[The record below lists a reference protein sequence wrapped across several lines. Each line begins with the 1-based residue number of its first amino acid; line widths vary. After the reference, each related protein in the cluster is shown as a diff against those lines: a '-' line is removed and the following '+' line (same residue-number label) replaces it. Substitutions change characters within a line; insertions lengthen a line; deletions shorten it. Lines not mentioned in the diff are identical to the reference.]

1 MGFHRAKIGSRGFL
15 LQSVFIGLMLRGCQT
30 KSHLA
35 IPIVN
40 DASPYPFCV
49 MSKHREQSLKNRSD
63 ILKKC
68 YPLVATGSWDA
79 IAISDIEKV
88 IKQTRGA
95 IAYYFKNKKTLFANI
110 LDELFFPVFALS
122 ADEREKLSK
131 ATVSDFYA
139 KYKTPF
145 ERVRDDLR
153 DNYGV
158 ENPSQAIFNLFIQ
171 GSKHYDRFTSNVGE
185 LMQLEQDF
193 MSHIVNGRVN
203 NILDLNRTYVENIGY
218 IFI

>member
-1 MGFHRAKIGSRGFL
+1 
-15 LQSVFIGLMLRGCQT
+15 
-30 KSHLA
+30 
-35 IPIVN
+35 
-40 DASPYPFCV
+40 
-49 MSKHREQSLKNRSD
+49 MSKHREQSLRNRSD
-63 ILKKC
+63 ILRKC
-68 YPLVATGSWDA
+68 YPLVAIGSWDA

-122 ADEREKLSK
+122 DDEREKLSK
-131 ATVSDFYA
+131 ATVSDFYN

-171 GSKHYDRFTSNVGE
+171 GSKHYDQFTSNVGE

-193 MSHIVNGRVN
+193 MSRIVGGRIN
-203 NILDLNRTYVENIGY
+203 HILDLNRVYVENIGN
-218 IFI
+218 IFIESMRFKSY

>member
-1 MGFHRAKIGSRGFL
+1 
-15 LQSVFIGLMLRGCQT
+15 
-30 KSHLA
+30 
-35 IPIVN
+35 
-40 DASPYPFCV
+40 

-122 ADEREKLSK
+122 DDEREKLAKS
-131 ATVSDFYA
+131 TVTDFYN

-145 ERVRDDLR
+145 ESVRDDLR
-153 DNYGV
+153 DNYGII
-158 ENPSQAIFNLFIQ
+158 NAAQAIFNLFIQ
-171 GSKHYDRFTSNVGE
+171 GSRHYKNFTKSIND
-185 LMQLEQDF
+185 LMIEEVDF
-193 MSHIVNGRVN
+193 MSKIIGGHASQPI
-203 NILDLNRTYVENIGY
+203 DLNQIYIENIGN
-218 IFI
+218 IFVESISQKFI

>member
-1 MGFHRAKIGSRGFL
+1 
-15 LQSVFIGLMLRGCQT
+15 
-30 KSHLA
+30 
-35 IPIVN
+35 
-40 DASPYPFCV
+40 

-122 ADEREKLSK
+122 DDEREKLAKS
-131 ATVSDFYA
+131 TVTDFYN

-153 DNYGV
+153 DNCG
-158 ENPSQAIFNLFIQ
+158 
-171 GSKHYDRFTSNVGE
+171 D
-185 LMQLEQDF
+185 
-193 MSHIVNGRVN
+193 
-203 NILDLNRTYVENIGY
+203 
-218 IFI
+218 

>member
-1 MGFHRAKIGSRGFL
+1 MR
-15 LQSVFIGLMLRGCQT
+15 
-30 KSHLA
+30 
-35 IPIVN
+35 
-40 DASPYPFCV
+40 
-49 MSKHREQSLKNRSD
+49 NRQD
-63 ILKKC
+63 ILRKC

-79 IAISDIEKV
+79 ISISDIEKV
-88 IKQTRGA
+88 IRQTRGA

-110 LDELFFPVFALS
+110 FDELFFPVFALS
-122 ADEREKLSK
+122 DDERETLAKS
-131 ATVSDFYA
+131 TVSDFYN

-171 GSKHYDRFTSNVGE
+171 GSKHYDQFTSNVGE

-193 MSHIVNGRVN
+193 MNRIVGGRVN
-203 NILDLNRTYVENIGY
+203 NILDLNRVYVENIGN
-218 IFI
+218 IFYYCPLNFIEQHKN

>member
-1 MGFHRAKIGSRGFL
+1 
-15 LQSVFIGLMLRGCQT
+15 
-30 KSHLA
+30 
-35 IPIVN
+35 
-40 DASPYPFCV
+40 
-49 MSKHREQSLKNRSD
+49 MSKHREQSLRNRSD
-63 ILKKC
+63 ILRKC

-95 IAYYFKNKKTLFANI
+95 IAYYFKNKKTLFENI

-122 ADEREKLSK
+122 DDEREKLSK
-131 ATVSDFYA
+131 ATVSDFYN

-171 GSKHYDRFTSNVGE
+171 GSKHYEGFSTSVNDSMKLEEEYMSKIVEGCVTTLIDINRVYIKNVGNLFIE
-185 LMQLEQDF
+185 SFDLSLLLQFNNKTSTNLIISRCQYY
-193 MSHIVNGRVN
+193 SIVRKCFFYEFTQN
-203 NILDLNRTYVENIGY
+203 Y
-218 IFI
+218 

>member
-1 MGFHRAKIGSRGFL
+1 MRQIDVIHGSIRQTGMRLRHIFL
-15 LQSVFIGLMLRGCQT
+15 LVFHNYLRVGYGV
-30 KSHLA
+30 SR
-35 IPIVN
+35 
-40 DASPYPFCV
+40 YPFV
-49 MSKHREQSLKNRSD
+49 MSKHREQSLRNRSD
-63 ILKKC
+63 ILRKC

-122 ADEREKLSK
+122 DDEREKLSK
-131 ATVSDFYA
+131 ATVSDFYN

-158 ENPSQAIFNLFIQ
+158 ENPSQAIFNLFYPKLQALRPIHIKYRRIDAIGTRIYEPHCRRQ
-171 GSKHYDRFTSNVGE
+171 SKQYSRPKPRLCREYWEYLH
-185 LMQLEQDF
+185 
-193 MSHIVNGRVN
+193 
-203 NILDLNRTYVENIGY
+203 
-218 IFI
+218 

>member
-1 MGFHRAKIGSRGFL
+1 M
-15 LQSVFIGLMLRGCQT
+15 
-30 KSHLA
+30 
-35 IPIVN
+35 
-40 DASPYPFCV
+40 
-49 MSKHREQSLKNRSD
+49 KNRSD

-122 ADEREKLSK
+122 DDEREKLAKS
-131 ATVSDFYA
+131 TVTDFYN

-145 ERVRDDLR
+145 ERVLDDLR
-153 DNYGV
+153 DN
-158 ENPSQAIFNLFIQ
+158 
-171 GSKHYDRFTSNVGE
+171 
-185 LMQLEQDF
+185 
-193 MSHIVNGRVN
+193 
-203 NILDLNRTYVENIGY
+203 
-218 IFI
+218 

>member
-1 MGFHRAKIGSRGFL
+1 
-15 LQSVFIGLMLRGCQT
+15 
-30 KSHLA
+30 
-35 IPIVN
+35 
-40 DASPYPFCV
+40 
-49 MSKHREQSLKNRSD
+49 MSKHREQSLRNRSD
-63 ILKKC
+63 ILRKC

-95 IAYYFKNKKTLFANI
+95 IAYYFKNKKTLFENI

-122 ADEREKLSK
+122 DDEREKLSK
-131 ATVSDFYA
+131 ATVSDFYNR
-139 KYKTPF
+139 YKTPF

-171 GSKHYDRFTSNVGE
+171 GSKHYEGFSTSVNDSMKLEEEYMSKIVEGCVTTLIDINRVYIKNVGNLFIE
-185 LMQLEQDF
+185 SFDLSLLLQFNNKTSTNLIISRFSIIQLSANVSF
-193 MSHIVNGRVN
+193 MSLRKTI
-203 NILDLNRTYVENIGY
+203 D
-218 IFI
+218 

>member
-1 MGFHRAKIGSRGFL
+1 
-15 LQSVFIGLMLRGCQT
+15 
-30 KSHLA
+30 
-35 IPIVN
+35 
-40 DASPYPFCV
+40 
-49 MSKHREQSLKNRSD
+49 MSKHREQSLRNRSD
-63 ILKKC
+63 ILRKC

-122 ADEREKLSK
+122 DDEREKLAKS
-131 ATVSDFYA
+131 TVTDFYN

-193 MSHIVNGRVN
+193 MSRIVGGRVN
-203 NILDLNRTYVENIGY
+203 NILDLNRVYVENIGN
-218 IFI
+218 IFIESMNFDSN

>member
-1 MGFHRAKIGSRGFL
+1 
-15 LQSVFIGLMLRGCQT
+15 
-30 KSHLA
+30 
-35 IPIVN
+35 
-40 DASPYPFCV
+40 
-49 MSKHREQSLKNRSD
+49 MSKHREQSLRNRSD
-63 ILKKC
+63 ILRKC
-68 YPLVATGSWDA
+68 YPLVAIGSWDA

-122 ADEREKLSK
+122 DDEREKLSK
-131 ATVSDFYA
+131 ATVSDFYNR
-139 KYKTPF
+139 YKTPF

-171 GSKHYDRFTSNVGE
+171 GSKHYEGFSTRVNDSMKLEEAYMSKIVEGCVTTLIDINRVYIKNVGNLFIE
-185 LMQLEQDF
+185 SFDLSLLLQFNNKTSTNLIISRCQYY
-193 MSHIVNGRVN
+193 SIVRKCFFYEFTQN
-203 NILDLNRTYVENIGY
+203 Y
-218 IFI
+218 